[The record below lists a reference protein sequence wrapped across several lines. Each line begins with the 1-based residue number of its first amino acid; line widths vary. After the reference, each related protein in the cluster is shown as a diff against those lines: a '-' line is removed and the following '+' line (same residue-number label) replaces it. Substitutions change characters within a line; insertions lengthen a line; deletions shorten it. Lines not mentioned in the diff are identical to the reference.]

1 MTVGV
6 AAWCR
11 LIAAFLNLVAS
22 CFEAV
27 ADAAVHVGDPEVS
40 TISAAVCVG
49 LFFSG
54 HYGKATLAFLVFC
67 AIDIFLRNPVNTAFL
82 GAGF

>member
-11 LIAAFLNLVAS
+11 LVAAFLSLSVS

-27 ADAAVHVGDPEVS
+27 ADAAVHVGYPEVS
-40 TISAAVCVG
+40 TVGAAVCVG
-49 LFFSG
+49 PFFSG
-54 HYGKATLAFLVFC
+54 HCGKAILAFLLFC
-67 AIDIFLRNPVNTAFL
+67 EVDIFLPDPISAAFL